1 MKPGILARPITR
13 QYGRR
18 TGLGCP
24 RDRQRWRSTPL
35 EQSASLYAAA
45 PPTACYVCLSASI
58 GNNVRR
64 AGSSSLPRPYCH
76 FELQR
81 GPAPN
86 IAHSFFASPE
96 KPFGSGRDVGDIQR
110 LGRAA
115 NGRAVAAEFLLFR
128 ISHSLIGRVQRFLQ
142 LYKLGC
148 RSALTNKRGLA
159 AMHQCESNQRSTGR
173 LLAFASEVNAGGQ
186 KRTCER

>member
-1 MKPGILARPITR
+1 MDTGCIGLALVCIQFREIVLPGIQVIGSARVH
-13 QYGRR
+13 
-18 TGLGCP
+18 
-24 RDRQRWRSTPL
+24 RWTL
-35 EQSASLYAAA
+35 THHTD
-45 PPTACYVCLSASI
+45 PTDFSYEA
-58 GNNVRR
+58 RK
-64 AGSSSLPRPYCH
+64 RPYCH

-148 RSALTNKRGLA
+148 RSALTN
-159 AMHQCESNQRSTGR
+159 
-173 LLAFASEVNAGGQ
+173 
-186 KRTCER
+186 